1 MTPYSGSLVWR
12 SLWQQLGESLI
23 KAATALIDAR
33 PHHRDPA
40 HPRQR
45 IKREIPLRKKNFSV
59 YETFWIL
66 TSVCK
71 MSETFVISYNLSGL
85 FHFYNR

>member
-45 IKREIPLRKKNFSV
+45 IYREIPLRKKKVKS
-59 YETFWIL
+59 TFRRM
-66 TSVCK
+66 K
-71 MSETFVISYNLSGL
+71 LSGYSRL
-85 FHFYNR
+85 GVK